1 MAKKPAHRA
10 LFRTVAVTQWA
21 LPVLGVPAPDPLLVE
36 PEPLVVL
43 DSEPELPVVPVP
55 GAAVGFS
62 LSLLGTLSCDELGVL
77 GGRSFD

>member
-1 MAKKPAHRA
+1 
-10 LFRTVAVTQWA
+10 
-21 LPVLGVPAPDPLLVE
+21 VPAPEPLLVE

-62 LSLLGTLSCDELGVL
+62 LSLLGTLSLDELGMLGVV
-77 GGRSFD
+77 GGRSLD